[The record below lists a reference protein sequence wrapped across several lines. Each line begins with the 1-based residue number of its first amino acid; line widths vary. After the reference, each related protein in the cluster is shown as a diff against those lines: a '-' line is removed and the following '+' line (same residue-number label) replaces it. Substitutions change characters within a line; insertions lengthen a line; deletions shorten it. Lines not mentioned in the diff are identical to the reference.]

1 MSDKKRGMLF
11 ILSGPSGSGK
21 DTILEQL
28 AKRDPNVQLSISLT
42 TRAARDW
49 EIDGFHYYF
58 VTKDYF
64 LNKLERQEILEY
76 AQYGEQYYGTPRDPV
91 DQWLEEGKTV
101 ILKIE
106 VQGAEKIRRLYPDVV
121 SIFLMP
127 PSMQTLEER
136 LRNRESECE
145 KDIKT
150 RMRIAQDEIGRAH
163 EYDYVVVNDTV
174 DYAVSDICAIIQAEN
189 LKAARMNS
197 FVKEV
202 LEHV

>member
-1 MSDKKRGMLF
+1 MSKQKKGLLF

-28 AKRDPNVQLSISLT
+28 ATRDANVQLSISLT
-42 TRAARDW
+42 TRRARER

-58 VTKDYF
+58 VTKDHF
-64 LNKLERQEILEY
+64 LSKLEHEEILEY
-76 AQYGEQYYGTPRDPV
+76 AQYGEHYYGTPREPV
-91 DQWLEEGKTV
+91 DHWLAEGKTV

-106 VQGAEKIRRLYPDVV
+106 VQGAEKIRRQYPGVV

-136 LRNRESECE
+136 LRSRESECE

-150 RMRIAQDEIGRAH
+150 RMRIAGGEIGRAD

-174 DYAVSDICAIIQAEN
+174 DDAVADICAIIRAEG
-189 LKAARMNS
+189 LKSSHMNS

-202 LEHV
+202 LKHV

>member
-1 MSDKKRGMLF
+1 MSETKRGMLF

-64 LNKLERQEILEY
+64 LSKLERQEILEY
-76 AQYGEQYYGTPRDPV
+76 AQYGENYYGTPRDPV

-150 RMRIAQDEIGRAH
+150 RMRIAQDEIGRAY
-163 EYDYVVVNDTV
+163 EYDYVVVNDIV

-189 LKAARMNS
+189 LKSTRMNS

>member
-163 EYDYVVVNDTV
+163 EYDYVVVNDIV
-174 DYAVSDICAIIQAEN
+174 DLSLIHI
-189 LKAARMNS
+189 
-197 FVKEV
+197 
-202 LEHV
+202 

>member
-106 VQGAEKIRRLYPDVV
+106 VQGA
-121 SIFLMP
+121 
-127 PSMQTLEER
+127 
-136 LRNRESECE
+136 
-145 KDIKT
+145 
-150 RMRIAQDEIGRAH
+150 
-163 EYDYVVVNDTV
+163 
-174 DYAVSDICAIIQAEN
+174 
-189 LKAARMNS
+189 
-197 FVKEV
+197 
-202 LEHV
+202 

>member
-1 MSDKKRGMLF
+1 MTKRGGCFF

-106 VQGAEKIRRLYPDVV
+106 VQGAEK
-121 SIFLMP
+121 SP
-127 PSMQTLEER
+127 P
-136 LRNRESECE
+136 
-145 KDIKT
+145 
-150 RMRIAQDEIGRAH
+150 
-163 EYDYVVVNDTV
+163 
-174 DYAVSDICAIIQAEN
+174 AI
-189 LKAARMNS
+189 S
-197 FVKEV
+197 GCG
-202 LEHV
+202 EHFPNAPLHRKR